1 MQLGVVEILG
11 NLASLRLPF
20 IGVLGFVNFLLF
32 LYLLHYIFR
41 SMRVVY
47 GEGRSRT
54 AVKFIAITL
63 IYLVLLGVT
72 MLAGLVYSML
82 QLA

>member
-1 MQLGVVEILG
+1 
-11 NLASLRLPF
+11 
-20 IGVLGFVNFLLF
+20 VLGLVNFLLF

-47 GEGRSRT
+47 GEGRLET
-54 AVKFIAITL
+54 TLKFVAITL

-72 MLAGLVYSML
+72 MLAGMVYSML